1 LSGHH
6 FNRLTL
12 REEARNEAQGLML
25 LMSKRLDIAVKNSE
39 MFADLADELKGMA
52 KNIVYLIEIAR
63 MSDAGA
69 DGGGER
75 EADRQPAALRLVGGR

>member
-39 MFADLADELKGMA
+39 MFADLADDLKGMA
-52 KNIVYLIEIAR
+52 KNIVYLIEVAR

-69 DGGGER
+69 DDDDGVR
-75 EADRQPAALRLVGGR
+75 ESQPAALRLVGGR

>member
-1 LSGHH
+1 
-6 FNRLTL
+6 
-12 REEARNEAQGLML
+12 ML

-63 MSDAGA
+63 MNDAGA
-69 DGGGER
+69 GGGGER

>member
-12 REEARNEAQGLML
+12 REEARNEAEGLML

-39 MFADLADELKGMA
+39 MFADLADDLKGMA
-52 KNIVYLIEIAR
+52 KNIVYLIEVAR

-69 DGGGER
+69 DDDDGVR
-75 EADRQPAALRLVGGR
+75 ESQPAALRLVGGR

>member
-1 LSGHH
+1 
-6 FNRLTL
+6 LTA
-12 REEARNEAQGLML
+12 REEARNEAENLMR

-39 MFADLADELKGMA
+39 MFAELADELKGMA

-63 MSDAGA
+63 MSDADG
-69 DGGGER
+69 DGGTR